1 MAILADSCA
10 GTQKALTT
18 DRAESHSALTR
29 WITLTK
35 GGEFKAGPYKKDAE
49 DYKRLV
55 SISLRVIDSRRF
67 ELRNLISLRQREER
81 EGGHSLR
88 DLRHRYLTKINECTD
103 KLATQARTQGD
114 KAEIERAFE
123 QEMKDDLKALQN
135 ELRAHGK
142 KTLLSKELAVAVV
155 ASAGVVVEPV
165 VSSVLGIG
173 ALGKLKV
180 EYREG
185 RNKVLRNHSMSWLYE
200 PSKAI
205 HLY

>member
-1 MAILADSCA
+1 MSFSMFSGKLLSETWRALERSKLARPTISEGFNAFATQKSLGLTVMAILADSCA

-35 GGEFKAGPYKKDAE
+35 GGEFKAGAYKKDAE

-55 SISLRVIDSRRF
+55 SISLKVIDSRRY

-88 DLRHRYLTKINECTD
+88 DLRHRYATKINEYTD

-114 KAEIERAFE
+114 KAEIERRFE
-123 QEMKDDLKALQN
+123 QEMKDEKIQSFPRLGGLHH
-135 ELRAHGK
+135 RY
-142 KTLLSKELAVAVV
+142 AVA
-155 ASAGVVVEPV
+155 A
-165 VSSVLGIG
+165 
-173 ALGKLKV
+173 
-180 EYREG
+180 
-185 RNKVLRNHSMSWLYE
+185 
-200 PSKAI
+200 
-205 HLY
+205 